1 MMTTIVGLVIGTL
14 GIDEPN
20 LATIRAEARPLVDK
34 ATAYFRGVQADDG
47 SFAEG
52 DYGPAVTALA
62 ITGLL
67 RNKNLPLTDPMIA
80 KGLAFLEK
88 HAQEDGGIYVP
99 GPNRNYPTAIALLA
113 FHAAN
118 KDGKYQKI
126 IDRAAEYLKKDQWDQ
141 GEGVDP
147 SSPKFGGAGYGA
159 KSRPDLSNTAYFL
172 EALEAAGVPKDD
184 PAYKR
189 ALTFISRCQN
199 LSGEGANDLAQAALV
214 DDGGFYYTP
223 AEAYNPGGINPNGG
237 LRSYASMTYAGLKS
251 FIHAGLNKDDRRV
264 QAAWKWIQNNYTLEE
279 NPGLGQMGLYYYYQ
293 TFAKAL
299 DVLDVDSFEAAD
311 GTKHDWRKDLV
322 KSLAARQKE
331 DGSWSN
337 PEKRWL
343 ESDGRLVTAYALLA
357 ISHATQK

>member
-1 MMTTIVGLVIGTL
+1 MMILGCWAIIGLVAN
-14 GIDEPN
+14 EP
-20 LATIRAEARPLVDK
+20 LDLTEHRAIARPMIER
-34 ATAYFRGVQADDG
+34 ATAYFRSIQADDG

-52 DYGPAVTALA
+52 DYGPSVTALVV
-62 ITGLL
+62 TGIL
-67 RNKNLPLTDPMIA
+67 RNKVVPATDSLVA

-88 HAQEDGGIYVP
+88 HVQKDGGIYVP

-113 FHAAN
+113 FKEAN
-118 KDGKYQKI
+118 QQGKYQKL
-126 IDRAAEYLKKDQWDQ
+126 IDDAVAFLKQDQWDQ
-141 GEGVDP
+141 GEGIDP

-172 EALEAAGVPKDD
+172 EALQAAGVPKDD
-184 PAYKR
+184 PAYQR

-199 LSGEGANDLAQAALV
+199 LSGEGANDLSQAALV

-223 AEAYNPGGINPNGG
+223 AEAYNPGGIEPNGG

-251 FIHAGLNKDDRRV
+251 FIHAGLTKDDRRV
-264 QAAWKWIQNNYTLEE
+264 KAAWKWITQHYTLEE

-299 DVLDVDSFEAAD
+299 DLLDVNTFEAAD
-311 GTKHDWRKDLV
+311 GSKHDWRKDLLQA
-322 KSLAARQKE
+322 LANRQKE
-331 DGSWSN
+331 DGSWTN

-357 ISHATQK
+357 ISHATQP

>member
-1 MMTTIVGLVIGTL
+1 MITICCWALCGLL
-14 GIDEPN
+14 GDDSPEW
-20 LATIRAEARPLVDK
+20 TEHRALARPLVEK
-34 ATAYFRGVQADDG
+34 ATAYYRGVQADDG

-52 DYGPAVTALA
+52 DYGPAVTALVV
-62 ITGLL
+62 TGLL
-67 RNKNLPLTDPMIA
+67 RNKIVPPSDAMVVR
-80 KGLAFLEK
+80 GLDFLRK
-88 HAQEDGGIYVP
+88 HAQPDGGIYVP

-113 FHAAN
+113 FHEAN
-118 KDGKYQKI
+118 ADGKYQGL
-126 IDRAAEYLKKDQWDQ
+126 IDQAIAFLKKDQWDQ
-141 GEGVDP
+141 GEGADP
-147 SSPKFGGAGYGA
+147 SNPKFGGAGYGA

-184 PAYKR
+184 PAYQR

-199 LSGEGANDLAQAALV
+199 LSGEGANDLAQGALI

-223 AEAYNPGGINPNGG
+223 AEAYNPGGIEANGG

-251 FIHAGLNKDDRRV
+251 FIHAGLKKDDRRV
-264 QAAWKWIQNNYTLEE
+264 QAAWKWIQQHYTLDE
-279 NPGLGQMGLYYYYQ
+279 NPGLGQMGLFYYYQ

-299 DVLDVDSFEAAD
+299 DILEIDQFESSD
-311 GTKHDWRKDLV
+311 GSKHDWRKDLLTA
-322 KSLAARQKE
+322 LAARQKE

-357 ISHATQK
+357 ISHATR